1 LLLLAGIKQKY
12 IDCYIFDGRAIGMP
26 EALVCIN
33 TNLNSAEE
41 VFQELK
47 ACPEVQEAF
56 RVHGVYDIVA
66 RVKGQNFE
74 DLVNIVNRRIKRLNQ
89 VQTILSMLIV
99 ESDKSLK
106 NGTILLV

>member
-1 LLLLAGIKQKY
+1 
-12 IDCYIFDGRAIGMP
+12 MP

-41 VFQELK
+41 VFRELR

-66 RVKGQNFE
+66 RVKGDSFE
-74 DLVNIVNRRIKRLNQ
+74 DLINIVNSRIRRLSQ
-89 VQTILSMLIV
+89 VQTILSMLII
-99 ESDKSLK
+99 ESQKPIR
-106 NGTILLV
+106 NGKLVLA